1 MIKSRSIAVA
11 AVLAVG
17 LIAGCGSSG
26 NKTTA
31 WTKDDVA
38 ELENGLAGAGV
49 AAGPLRTCVV
59 RFIESHITPA
69 EGKSKGASGAQ
80 AFAKEALA
88 SCDKQT
94 SSASLDHTSE
104 WSGAKTQE
112 LENLL
117 TAQGTSNLSCYVKFV
132 ESHIGPLE
140 YNSSDKARA
149 EQVGREAAANC
160 HPAESKEE
168 EEQLEAEHKENE
180 QATNPAQT
188 PGATEE
194 P

>member
-1 MIKSRSIAVA
+1 MIKSRSISVA
-11 AVLAVG
+11 AVLAVV

-26 NKTTA
+26 SKTSA
-31 WTKDDVA
+31 WTNADVA
-38 ELENGLAGAGV
+38 ELESGLASAGV

-59 RFIESHITPA
+59 KFIESRITPA
-69 EGKSKGASGAQ
+69 EGRSKGASGAQ
-80 AFAKEALA
+80 AFAKEALS

-94 SSASLDHTSE
+94 SSTSLDHTSE

-117 TAQGTSNLSCYVKFV
+117 TAQSVSNLSCYVKFV
-132 ESHIGPLE
+132 ESRIGPLE
-140 YNSSDKARA
+140 YNSGDKARA
-149 EQVGREAAANC
+149 EQVGKEAAANC
-160 HPAESKEE
+160 HPAESKEKE
-168 EEQLEAEHKENE
+168 ERLEAEHKEQE
-180 QATNPAQT
+180 ATAPAQT